1 MRIAYCIQGLFRTGG
16 IERVVSTKANY
27 WVQHGHEV
35 CIITTD
41 QRGHQ
46 PAFDLDSR
54 IRLVDLDL
62 NYEADNQLG
71 RFKRLKAL
79 YAKRS
84 EHKHRL
90 EKVLREFKPDIT
102 VSTFFQDAPIL
113 PSIQDGSKKVL
124 ELHSSMY
131 RRVFMYPKEQK
142 LMRLLG
148 YYRIWLDKR
157 LAKRYD
163 RFVVLTQED
172 LGYWGHI
179 PHITAIPNPSPFNI
193 VSQGSKEVRKK
204 VLAVGRYE
212 YEKNFTTLISLW
224 ASISPLFPGW
234 ELEILGDGPL
244 RPKLQEQVASLGLH
258 DSVKLPHTTSD
269 IMSHYRSSSLVTLLS
284 EYEGLPMVLVEAQT
298 MGLPIVAYA
307 CKCGPR
313 DIVTD
318 GLDGYLVSQGNEEV
332 LANRL
337 QELMQDSQLRE
348 SMARAALKSSERY
361 SLQSV
366 MALWERLFIAL
377 IK

>member
-54 IRLVDLDL
+54 ICLVDLDL

-113 PSIQDGSKKVL
+113 PTIQDGSKKVL
-124 ELHSSMY
+124 ELHSAKNTKIL
-131 RRVFMYPKEQK
+131 MYPQEQRIY
-142 LMRLLG
+142 RLLG
-148 YYRIWLDKR
+148 RFRVWQDERIAKKYDAFVILTEEERELWAKLDT
-157 LAKRYD
+157 LC
-163 RFVVLTQED
+163 V
-172 LGYWGHI
+172 
-179 PHITAIPNPSPFNI
+179 IPNPRPFD
-193 VSQGSKEVRKK
+193 EVAPSRLDGKR
-204 VLAVGRYE
+204 VLALGRFE
-212 YEKNFTTLISLW
+212 YQKNFGELISIWSQIAAAYPDWELCIAGAGPYESRLKEQINMLSLGKMIKLLPATREVAQLYQS
-224 ASISPLFPGW
+224 ASIYAL
-234 ELEILGDGPL
+234 
-244 RPKLQEQVASLGLH
+244 
-258 DSVKLPHTTSD
+258 
-269 IMSHYRSSSLVTLLS
+269 SSN
-284 EYEGLPMVLVEAQT
+284 YEGLPMVLIEAQT
-298 MGLPIVAYA
+298 FGLPIVSYA
-307 CKCGPR
+307 CPSGPK

-318 GLDGYLVSQGNEEV
+318 GVDGYLVNQGDRNAFAEK
-332 LANRL
+332 LAKLMND
-337 QELMQDSQLRE
+337 QEGRR
-348 SMARAALKSSERY
+348 SMGTAALKSSERY

-366 MALWERLFIAL
+366 MALWERLFESIH
-377 IK
+377 

>member
-41 QRGHQ
+41 QRGYQ

-113 PSIQDGSKKVL
+113 PSIKDGSKKVL

-172 LGYWGHI
+172 LGYWGQI
-179 PHITAIPNPSPFNI
+179 PHITAIPNPSPFNM
-193 VSQGSKEVRKK
+193 VSQTLEGGRKK

-224 ASISPLFPGW
+224 ASISPLFPDW
-234 ELEILGDGPL
+234 QLEIVGDGPL
-244 RPKLQEQVASLGLH
+244 RPKLEAQVQHLGLQNNIR
-258 DSVKLPHTTSD
+258 LLHTTSD
-269 IMSHYRSSSLVTLLS
+269 IKSHYRTSSIVVLLS

-298 MGLPIVAYA
+298 MGLPIIAYA

-318 GLDGYLVSQGNEEV
+318 GVDGYLVTQGDSEA
-332 LANRL
+332 LARRL
-337 QELMQDSQLRE
+337 QEVMKDSELRG
-348 SMARAALKSSERY
+348 SMAQAALKSSERY
-361 SLQSV
+361 SLPTV
-366 MALWERLFIAL
+366 MALWDQLFESIH
-377 IK
+377 